1 MEMENEEDISV
12 QASGIG
18 TAYVQ
23 GEYVKLFPV
32 VEEDGEYKIVP
43 YGYQFVGAEGS
54 TYVSGT
60 ANAEIQNQLITVT
73 EQNGYEPLG
82 WYITGSIYLEV
93 DKPDRFTFNI
103 YPKENDKLY
112 STTAQNDSNVFNF
125 MTLYPTDTT
134 ASYSLGM
141 RGHVYYT
148 TMYPNAPVSGQKSTC
163 LLVYFE

>member
-1 MEMENEEDISV
+1 MKENEDIST

-23 GEYVKLFPV
+23 GEYIRLFPV
-32 VEEDGEYKIVP
+32 VEENGEYKIVP
-43 YGYQFVGAEGS
+43 YVYQFVGAEGN

-60 ANAEIQNQLITVT
+60 ATAEIQNQLNSVA
-73 EQNGYEPLG
+73 ELNGYEPLG
-82 WYITGSIYLEV
+82 WYITGSIHLEV

-112 STTAQNDSNVFNF
+112 STTAQNGSNVFNF

-163 LLVYFE
+163 LLVYFPAK